1 MPQLIAYL
9 NGSYLPLSQAKVS
22 VLDRGF
28 LFGEGVYEVVYHHAG
43 KPIAMQ
49 DHELRLKRSLDEL
62 GIAQPIESLSDI
74 SQKLITDQGMDNAKI
89 YWHITRGVDTTRQH
103 IPEKNL
109 KPTVLVIAWPEP
121 DHAIAQGP
129 ETIKALLTPD
139 IRWQRCDI
147 KSTMLA
153 PNCIAKIRAQQLGFQ
168 EAIFHRDQIV
178 TEGTSTCLFIIKEGI
193 LQTHPQDHWILP
205 SITRKQIIQIAREH
219 QIPVIEKP
227 FTIDQ
232 MLGADEVL
240 IGSTTTIIATVTQID
255 DHLIGDGKS
264 GTFAK
269 QFFKWFF
276 EQA

>member
-49 DHELRLKRSLDEL
+49 DHELRLKRSLDEMR
-62 GIAQPIESLSDI
+62 IAQPTENLCDI
-74 SQKLITDQGMDNAKI
+74 SLKLIADQGIANAKI
-89 YWHITRGVDTTRQH
+89 YWHITRGVDLTRQH
-103 IPEKNL
+103 IPDKNI

-153 PNCIAKIRAQQLGFQ
+153 PNCLAKQRASKLGFQ

-178 TEGTSTCLFIIKEGI
+178 TEGTSTCLFIIKDGK
-193 LQTHPQDHWILP
+193 LQTHPLDHWILP
-205 SITRKQIIQIAREH
+205 SITRKQIIQIALQH

-227 FTIDQ
+227 FTIEQ
-232 MLGADEVL
+232 MLEADEVL
-240 IGSTTTIIATVTQID
+240 IGSTTTIIATITHID
-255 DHLIGDGKS
+255 EHPIADGKS
-264 GTFAK
+264 GAFAK
-269 QFFKWFF
+269 QFFTWFF